1 MAHVNKEIVGEALS
15 LSIEEKVE
23 LVEILLSSLDEPDK
37 KVDELWA
44 EEAESRIKAYESG
57 QLKAISLDKVL
68 SKYK

>member
-37 KVDELWA
+37 NIDELWA
-44 EEAESRIKAYESG
+44 EEAESRIKAYESS
-57 QLKAISLDKVL
+57 QLKTISLDKVL

>member
-15 LSIEEKVE
+15 LSLEEKVE

-37 KVDELWA
+37 KIDELWA

-57 QLKAISLDKVL
+57 QLKAVSLDKVL